1 MPVPSTSPFPPPPD
15 LLFTREPSPW
25 SRFLWLVVAGWT
37 SGCFAAYVVHGGTS
51 WHYFEQGQQALADV
65 DDHVSGGLHLYAAL
79 PFLQIGPVTFVAT
92 ALTAPFGPRALLV
105 AQLFGMAA
113 GAAILWLVRDLAA
126 RTRPD
131 LDPTDLDRRTLLA
144 AVFFIPVWSYLAVSV
159 THLDDVLALLFAVL
173 GLRAVVLGRHLLAGA
188 LLALAVDAKPWA
200 LPFACLLLLLPAG
213 HRRKAV
219 LAFAGLVTAAWLPFL
234 IGDLGTLNA
243 LRFTIPNTP
252 FSGLRVLGVHARSTP
267 PWDRPAQAA
276 IGVAISLVALGRRR
290 WALAILGVIAARV
303 ALDPGTNHY
312 YAAGVLVG
320 AVLWD
325 VAGSRRGRPW
335 WSGTAFT
342 GLFLL
347 RALPLPPYVNG
358 MVTLAFFA
366 AVCVLAAL
374 PSQGTA
380 PGQQQ
385 DREDRDPDHRGGV
398 RGGGAI
404 GQPAGV
410 DPELGRERVRADW
423 PQQQGRGQLGAG

>member
-1 MPVPSTSPFPPPPD
+1 MNTFPAPPE
-15 LLFTREPSPW
+15 LLSARERSPW
-25 SRFLWLVVAGWT
+25 SRFLWLMVAGWT

-51 WHYFEQGQQALADV
+51 WHYFQQGQQALADL

-92 ALTAPFGPRALLV
+92 MLTVPFGPRALLV

-113 GAAILWLVRDLAA
+113 GVAILWLVRDLGA
-126 RTRPD
+126 RTRAD
-131 LDPTDLDRRTLLA
+131 LDPADLDRRTLLA
-144 AVFFIPVWSYLAVSV
+144 AMFFIPVWTYLAVAV

-173 GLRAVVLGRHLLAGA
+173 GLRAVLAGRHLLAGV

-200 LPFACLLLLLPAG
+200 VPFACLLLLLPAG
-213 HRRKAV
+213 RRQGAA
-219 LAFAGLVTAAWLPFL
+219 LAYAGVVAAAWLPFL
-234 IGDLGTLNA
+234 VGDAGTLNA

-252 FSGLRVLGVHARSTP
+252 WSALRVLGVHAPSTP
-267 PWDRPAQAA
+267 PWDRPAQVAV
-276 IGVAISLVALGRRR
+276 GVVISLLALVRRR
-290 WALAILGVIAARV
+290 WALAILGVIAARL

-325 VAGSRRGRPW
+325 VVGSRRGLPW
-335 WSGTAFT
+335 WSGAAFA

-347 RALPLPPYVNG
+347 RAFPLPPYANG
-358 MVTLAFFA
+358 VATLAFFA

-374 PSQGTA
+374 PSQGAT
-380 PGQQQ
+380 PGEQQ
-385 DREDRDPDHRGGV
+385 DREHRDPDHHGRV
-398 RGGGAI
+398 RSGGAV

-410 DPELGRERVRADW
+410 GPELGRKRVRADR